1 MKPPRKVKPIAENMA
16 SKYLEMSLR
25 VVEVAMLTTG
35 PVRLEVD
42 ELPKS
47 WMLRKYVCTVCGVAQ
62 ESSLPPKNVLESCT
76 ISMLLYHTMMKT
88 DEKYSPPMLM
98 RSLVRSCIVC

>member
-1 MKPPRKVKPIAENMA
+1 MKPPRKAKPIAENTA

-47 WMLRKYVCTVCGVAQ
+47 WMLRKYV
-62 ESSLPPKNVLESCT
+62 
-76 ISMLLYHTMMKT
+76 
-88 DEKYSPPMLM
+88 
-98 RSLVRSCIVC
+98 